1 MRRLLKKEVSLDTY
15 TWQKKYGHLTSSVM
29 MAQVDERLKRRFSV
43 SASMEEIS
51 KIAEMKSLASQTS
64 LGPEQAA
71 LAQSQHFDQLEALW
85 NKRSPPRRRHNSVQ
99 LKCSIGN
106 PKFHANV
113 FPILQSLSRQ
123 SSLVEDRI
131 DDSDE
136 DEFQEERSGMC
147 SSCQY
152 RTKSRPTS
160 ALSVAHFDCVQP
172 DLIHEIL
179 AMNSSLTHNRCTDDD
194 DGIGDDNVFE
204 DGLEIESTNA
214 KAKKSNHSRR
224 LTKSCITQ

>member
-1 MRRLLKKEVSLDTY
+1 M
-15 TWQKKYGHLTSSVM
+15 
-29 MAQVDERLKRRFSV
+29 
-43 SASMEEIS
+43 
-51 KIAEMKSLASQTS
+51 
-64 LGPEQAA
+64 
-71 LAQSQHFDQLEALW
+71 
-85 NKRSPPRRRHNSVQ
+85 
-99 LKCSIGN
+99 
-106 PKFHANV
+106 
-113 FPILQSLSRQ
+113 QSLSRQ

-179 AMNSSLTHNRCTDDD
+179 AMNSSISQTKCTDLSD
-194 DGIGDDNVFE
+194 DGYGADDNVFE
-204 DGLEIESTNA
+204 DGLVIDSANSKT
-214 KAKKSNHSRR
+214 KKSNRR

>member
-1 MRRLLKKEVSLDTY
+1 M
-15 TWQKKYGHLTSSVM
+15 
-29 MAQVDERLKRRFSV
+29 
-43 SASMEEIS
+43 
-51 KIAEMKSLASQTS
+51 
-64 LGPEQAA
+64 
-71 LAQSQHFDQLEALW
+71 
-85 NKRSPPRRRHNSVQ
+85 
-99 LKCSIGN
+99 
-106 PKFHANV
+106 
-113 FPILQSLSRQ
+113 
-123 SSLVEDRI
+123 EDRI

-147 SSCQY
+147 NSCQY

-179 AMNSSLTHNRCTDDD
+179 AMNSAIAQTKFTDKSDDD
-194 DGIGDDNVFE
+194 IGADNVFE
-204 DGLEIESTNA
+204 DRSDIVSVDT

>member
-1 MRRLLKKEVSLDTY
+1 MQRFVIVP
-15 TWQKKYGHLTSSVM
+15 QKSCL
-29 MAQVDERLKRRFSV
+29 
-43 SASMEEIS
+43 
-51 KIAEMKSLASQTS
+51 
-64 LGPEQAA
+64 
-71 LAQSQHFDQLEALW
+71 
-85 NKRSPPRRRHNSVQ
+85 
-99 LKCSIGN
+99 
-106 PKFHANV
+106 
-113 FPILQSLSRQ
+113 LQSLSRQ

-172 DLIHEIL
+172 DLLHEIL
-179 AMNSSLTHNRCTDDD
+179 AMNSSNIQIKSTETSDD
-194 DGIGDDNVFE
+194 DGIAADSVLFE
-204 DGLEIESTNA
+204 DGLEINSSNLRTKTSTN
-214 KAKKSNHSRR
+214 RR